1 MADDDRSDEVPWHH
15 NSNVVIAAGVAGVVL
30 IAALVVTVVRMSDQW
45 SKPTETIYRTTTW
58 TPDPTTTS
66 RQRQPFVITPSES
79 TTSFTTSVPLSTTDI
94 GVPPPMENTETT
106 ETTGSETSE
115 TSTTT
120 TTTTTTTTA
129 AEDSDEATTTTRK
142 RPRLNQTRT
151 LFPNGSRD

>member
-66 RQRQPFVITPSES
+66 RQRQPFVVTPSES

-94 GVPPPMENTETT
+94 GVPPPMETT
-106 ETTGSETSE
+106 ETSESETSE

-120 TTTTTTTTA
+120 TTTTRTTA
-129 AEDSDEATTTTRK
+129 AEDTDEATTTTRK